1 MTVPSA
7 TRQRQENA
15 MHIQVNTDDNI
26 VGGDTLVERVKAEVV
41 TALERFC
48 DQITRV
54 EVHLSDVN
62 AGKSGSADKRCLI
75 EARPTGRQPIAVSD
89 QAATV
94 EEAVAAAG
102 GKMQR
107 ALESAMGKLA
117 ARKGS
122 ESIRTNSDPA
132 P

>member
-1 MTVPSA
+1 
-7 TRQRQENA
+7 
-15 MHIQVNTDDNI
+15 MHIQINTDDNI
-26 VGGDTLVERVKAEVV
+26 VGGETLVDRVKAEVA
-41 TALERFC
+41 TALERFR

-94 EEAVAAAG
+94 EEAVAAAA

-107 ALESAMGKLA
+107 ALESAMGKLS
-117 ARKGS
+117 ARKGG
-122 ESIRTNSDPA
+122 ESIRTNPDPA